1 VNFTVADPGNA
12 GRRRSPRIDIKL
24 EGSLCGRKRRPV
36 AVLDLS
42 RTGCLIQCDNL
53 LDPGAVLDLELPLDE
68 QPFTATVRVTEA
80 YVDGTT
86 APSEAERYLAGLEFI
101 GLPAREEER
110 LRRFLEEAR
119 RRRPGADAPA
129 E

>member
-1 VNFTVADPGNA
+1 VSFTVADPGNA

-24 EGSLCGRKRRPV
+24 EASLSGKRRRSV
-36 AVLDLS
+36 AVIDLS
-42 RTGCLIQCDNL
+42 RTGCLVQCDNL
-53 LDPGAVLDLELPLDE
+53 LDHGEIFDLLLPFEE
-68 QPFTATVRVTEA
+68 QPFTAQVRVTEA
-80 YVDGTT
+80 YVDGT
-86 APSEAERYLAGLEFI
+86 ADESAARRYLAGLEFI

-110 LRRFLEEAR
+110 LRRFLEQER

>member
-1 VNFTVADPGNA
+1 VSFTVADSGNA

-24 EGSLCGRKRRPV
+24 EGSLRGRRQQTI

-42 RTGCLIQCDNL
+42 RTGCLVQCDNL
-53 LDPGAVLDLELPLDE
+53 LDHGAVLDLELPFE
-68 QPFTATVRVTEA
+68 GQPFMVRVRVAEA

-86 APSEAERYLAGLEFI
+86 APSEAARYLAGLEFI
-101 GLPAREEER
+101 GLGAREEER
-110 LRRFLEEAR
+110 LRRFLEQAGR
-119 RRRPGADAPA
+119 RPPGADAPA